1 MWLESKFTSY
11 LDKVEKEILKHDK
24 ALRNKAAGV
33 VLAEVKKTL
42 KDESSLPQKITGN
55 LLAGAK
61 KANYKYSSVVGFQ
74 APAHH
79 AFLVEKGHDIVRN
92 GVKVG
97 EAKGMPFLTD
107 AFEVKKDEIIK
118 ILSEERV

>member
-24 ALRNKAAGV
+24 ALRNKAVGV
-33 VLAEVKKTL
+33 VMTEVKKTL
-42 KDESSLPQKITGN
+42 KSGSELPQKITGN

-61 KANYKYSSVVGFQ
+61 KENYKYSSVVGFQ
-74 APAHH
+74 APAYH
-79 AFLVEKGHDIVRN
+79 AWLVEEGHDIVRN

-97 EAKGMPFLTD
+97 EAKPHPFLKP
-107 AFEVKKDEIIK
+107 AFEAKKDEIIK